1 VRNGLA
7 GRLDSGPGLVEFGDH
22 CVKGAGHVGS
32 GVAVRNR
39 INVQTINAGG
49 MGLHRISE
57 SNHRT
62 AKPIGIKMFG

>member
-7 GRLDSGPGLVEFGDH
+7 GRFNSGTGLIEFGDH
-22 CVKGAGHVGS
+22 CVEGAGHIGS
-32 GVAVRNR
+32 GVTIGNW
-39 INVQTINAGG
+39 IDVQTINAGG
-49 MGLHRISE
+49 VGLYRISE